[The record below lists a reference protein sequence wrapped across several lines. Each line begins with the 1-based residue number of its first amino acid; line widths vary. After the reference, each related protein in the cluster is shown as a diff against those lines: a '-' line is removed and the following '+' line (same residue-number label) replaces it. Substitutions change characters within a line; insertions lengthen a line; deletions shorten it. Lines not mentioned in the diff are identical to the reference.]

1 MSKIYVGYDGN
12 YGSAEEY
19 DLVIFDD
26 SEMTKAQLELLDNDS
41 TEFYIRYIAND
52 WENLEEVTE

>member
-26 SEMTKAQLELLDNDS
+26 SEMTEAQLELLDNDP
-41 TEFYIRYIAND
+41 TEFYTRYIAND

>member
-26 SEMTKAQLELLDNDS
+26 SEMTEAQLELLDNDP
-41 TEFYIRYIAND
+41 TEFYIRYIAKD
-52 WENLEEVTE
+52 WKGLEEVTE

>member
-1 MSKIYVGYDGN
+1 MSKLYVGYDGN

-26 SEMTKAQLELLDNDS
+26 SEMTEAQLELLDNDP
-41 TEFYIRYIAND
+41 TEFYIRYIGDD
-52 WENLEEVTE
+52 WKGLDK